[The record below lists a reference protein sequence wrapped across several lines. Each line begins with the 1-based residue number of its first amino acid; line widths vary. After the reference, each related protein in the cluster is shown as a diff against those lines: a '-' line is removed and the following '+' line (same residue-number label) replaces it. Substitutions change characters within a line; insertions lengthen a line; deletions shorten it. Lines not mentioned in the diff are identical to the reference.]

1 LQLVYLYKDP
11 KGETVLDPSPVG
23 TNVDLTTIHKTVT
36 TIDHDDE
43 VTKLKRRL
51 TEMEKKLADVQV
63 FVGNLF

>member
-1 LQLVYLYKDP
+1 
-11 KGETVLDPSPVG
+11 VG